1 MVAFAH
7 AERFRKDARRSR
19 SKEALRLARSPYLE
33 PPRGPLQPVAATA
46 RRRRR
51 QQEQEGGVGCKQKQ
65 QQMQAQT
72 QHAEEAAATRR
83 ASSLPPVRGASPDRR
98 PAVAVAPSGR
108 RAAVGRTRDPRK
120 ELALERRVAA
130 LEAKLSEAES
140 ALRRFHTTEEEA
152 QSQVRACTRTATATP
167 HRTTVLPYYSISR
180 IPDYSYFIAAG
191 CGGGRG
197 VPGEKGWRPGT
208 CVSCR
213 GRSGRRPCGA
223 CAVAWRYFRSTSS
236 RSSWPRA
243 CMLACPSCTRLYRE
257 RIDVWRG
264 GLSKLIGCWHA
275 RMHARWRPRRG
286 SSSWAGSGSV
296 PRGGPGAFPRRL
308 PRSATRT
315 SRQQTRPRLRR
326 RRMTRS
332 RILLRV

>member
-98 PAVAVAPSGR
+98 SAVAVAPSGR

-167 HRTTVLPYYSISR
+167 HRTTVL
-180 IPDYSYFIAAG
+180 
-191 CGGGRG
+191 
-197 VPGEKGWRPGT
+197 
-208 CVSCR
+208 
-213 GRSGRRPCGA
+213 
-223 CAVAWRYFRSTSS
+223 
-236 RSSWPRA
+236 
-243 CMLACPSCTRLYRE
+243 
-257 RIDVWRG
+257 
-264 GLSKLIGCWHA
+264 
-275 RMHARWRPRRG
+275 
-286 SSSWAGSGSV
+286 
-296 PRGGPGAFPRRL
+296 
-308 PRSATRT
+308 
-315 SRQQTRPRLRR
+315 
-326 RRMTRS
+326 
-332 RILLRV
+332 